1 MDPLQLAASLF
12 DTLDSKDIAYIHWKS
27 NEHLHA
33 AVRGQ
38 TDLDLLVPP
47 ENREKF
53 RAVVDTL
60 EFVTMLAP
68 EVRRVPGLE
77 SFLGF
82 DEATGSLLHLDVQ
95 YRLVLG
101 EQLIKN
107 YHLPIEKWLLAD
119 PVRLEGVRIPLPA
132 RELLLLYVR
141 AMLKTTGRQFL
152 RSVVKGG
159 SPLPE
164 RIQTEASW
172 LADQVNDSDL
182 KEAADTVQLA
192 ITAEEVAEFH
202 RRAQDRD
209 FDWQYVLGRKRSLR
223 KRLRRHERLPR
234 HLAVPKRMWLRFRST
249 RLAKRFGWGIP
260 LRRLQGTAPVIAAVG
275 ADGAGKSRLTRDLE
289 RWLSWKLTV
298 SHVYFGQPK
307 TGVLFKLLNKPGS
320 MARAQNKAS
329 GLLAGIARLTDSLK
343 WVILANQRRRLAADA
358 RERARSGEVV
368 IAERYPL
375 PEFRSMTAPMDG
387 PRLQAAS
394 GTMAR
399 RELKAYDTI
408 ETPDL
413 VLVLQTDLG
422 TLRDRKLDLT
432 IEEHTAKVEAVRH
445 LTAGPGRVV
454 IDAGPPYERVLLEAK
469 TAIWKTIRESR

>member
-1 MDPLQLAASLF
+1 MDQLQLATSLF
-12 DTLDSKDIAYIHWKS
+12 DTLEAKDVAYIHWKS

-47 ENREKF
+47 EHRDDF
-53 RAVVDTL
+53 RSIVDSL
-60 EFVTMLAP
+60 GFVTMLSP

-82 DEATGSLLHLDVQ
+82 DESTGSLLHLDVH

-107 YHLPIEKWLLAD
+107 HHLPIEGWLLAD
-119 PVRLEGVRIPLPA
+119 PGRLEGVRIPPPG

-141 AMLKTTGRQFL
+141 AMLKMTGRQLL
-152 RSVVKGG
+152 RSIVKGG

-164 RIQTEASW
+164 RIQTEATW
-172 LADQVNDSDL
+172 LADQVGESEL
-182 KEAADTVQLA
+182 TEAAETVQLG
-192 ITAEEVAEFH
+192 ITSAEVAEFH
-202 RRAQDRD
+202 RRAQGRN
-209 FDWQYVLGRKRSLR
+209 FDWRYVLGRKRSLR

-234 HLAVPKRMWLRFRST
+234 HRAVPKAMWLRFRST
-249 RLAKRFGWGIP
+249 RLAKRLGWGIP
-260 LRRLQGTAPVIAAVG
+260 PRRLQGPAPLVAAVG
-275 ADGAGKSRLTRDLE
+275 ADGAGKSRLTKDLE
-289 RWLSWKLTV
+289 RWLGWKLTV
-298 SHVYFGQPK
+298 RHVYFGQPK

-320 MARAQNKAS
+320 MARAQKKAS
-329 GLLAGIARLTDSLK
+329 GPLAGIARLTDSLK
-343 WVILANQRRRLAADA
+343 WVILANQRRRLATDA
-358 RERARSGEVV
+358 RKRAQSGEVV

-387 PRLQAAS
+387 PRLQDAS

-399 RELKAYDTI
+399 RELRAYDTI

-445 LTAGPGRVV
+445 LTPGPGRAI

-469 TAIWKTIRESR
+469 TAIWKAIRESR

>member
-1 MDPLQLAASLF
+1 MDQLQLAASLF

-47 ENREKF
+47 ENRESF

-60 EFVTMLAP
+60 GFVTMLAP
-68 EVRRVPGLE
+68 EERRVPGLE

-82 DEATGSLLHLDVQ
+82 DVATGSLLHLDVH

-107 YHLPIEKWLLAD
+107 HHLPIEQWLLAD
-119 PVRLEGVRIPLPA
+119 PVRLEGVRVPPPA

-152 RSVVKGG
+152 RSIVKGG

-172 LADQVNDSDL
+172 LADQVNGADL
-182 KEAADTVQLA
+182 KEAAETVQLA

-209 FDWQYVLGRKRSLR
+209 FDWRYVLGCKRSLR

-289 RWLSWKLTV
+289 RWLGWKLTV
-298 SHVYFGQPK
+298 RHVYFGQPK
-307 TGVLFKLLNKPGS
+307 SGFLFKLLNKPGS
-320 MARAQNKAS
+320 TARARGNT
-329 GLLAGIARLTDSLK
+329 GLLAAIAHYTDTLK
-343 WVILANQRRRLAADA
+343 WVILANQRRSLAADA
-358 RERARSGEVV
+358 RERADSGEVV

-375 PEFRSMTAPMDG
+375 AEFRTMTAPMDG
-387 PRLQAAS
+387 PRLHGVPGA
-394 GTMAR
+394 MAR
-399 RELKAYDTI
+399 RELRAYDAI

-413 VLVLQTDLG
+413 VLVLRTDLD
-422 TLRDRKLDLT
+422 TLRNRKLDLT

-445 LTAGPGRVV
+445 LTPGPGRVV